1 MICDTPDPRFLM
13 TLDQARPFA
22 SATYNDKLV
31 RFKKAFP
38 IMCQILRGE
47 WRVDVVGHY
56 KSHPEMTLTFAGPR
70 F

>member
-1 MICDTPDPRFLM
+1 M

-22 SATYNDKLV
+22 SATYNDELV

-56 KSHPEMTLTFAGPR
+56 KSHPEMTLT
-70 F
+70 

>member
-1 MICDTPDPRFLM
+1 M

-22 SATYNDKLV
+22 SATYNDELV

-47 WRVDVVGHY
+47 WRFDVVGHY

>member
-1 MICDTPDPRFLM
+1 MSNYLIIVQFT
-13 TLDQARPFA
+13 
-22 SATYNDKLV
+22 SATYNDELV

-56 KSHPEMTLTFAGPR
+56 KSHQGFNEYFKSPVSL
-70 F
+70 

>member
-1 MICDTPDPRFLM
+1 M
-13 TLDQARPFA
+13 TLDQARPFT
-22 SATYNDKLV
+22 SVTYNDEII

-47 WRVDVVGHY
+47 WKVDVRGHY
-56 KSHPEMTLTFAGPR
+56 KAHPEITLTFVSPS